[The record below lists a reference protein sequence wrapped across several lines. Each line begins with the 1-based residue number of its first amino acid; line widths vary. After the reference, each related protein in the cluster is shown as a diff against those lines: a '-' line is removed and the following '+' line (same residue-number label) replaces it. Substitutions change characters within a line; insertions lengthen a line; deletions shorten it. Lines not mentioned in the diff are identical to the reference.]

1 MNHAATTRP
10 PAEDDNVRGDHP
22 VWRSWLVLARASNLP
37 TVWSN
42 VLAAGALGGGLE
54 TGRMAV
60 VLIAASLLYTGGM
73 VLNDAFDAEFDRRFR
88 KERPIP
94 AGILPEAR
102 VWQVGWWLL
111 AIGFLGLAVHGPLP
125 AVLSAALAGA
135 VVLYDAVHKR
145 TTLSPLLMAACRF
158 LLILAVAASGERGV
172 TGEAMWAALALS
184 GWIVGLSY
192 IARRES
198 RRGPMAYWPLAFL
211 TLPVVLAV
219 LVHGDQPTA
228 GVLVAGG
235 LFLAWG
241 VWCLSHT
248 VGRNQPHHGRTVA
261 GLLAGICW
269 VDLLTR
275 SPDPSELLIHGGLF
289 LLCLLGQRFVPAT

>member
-1 MNHAATTRP
+1 
-10 PAEDDNVRGDHP
+10 VRGDHP

-145 TTLSPLLMAACRF
+145 TTLSPMLMAACRF
-158 LLILAVAASGERGV
+158 LLILAIAASGERGV

-235 LFLAWG
+235 LFLSWG

-275 SPDPSELLIHGGLF
+275 SPDPSDLLIHGGLF

>member
-1 MNHAATTRP
+1 M
-10 PAEDDNVRGDHP
+10 RGDHP

-111 AIGFLGLAVHGPLP
+111 AIGFLGLAVHGPMP

-228 GVLVAGG
+228 GVLVAAG

>member
-1 MNHAATTRP
+1 M
-10 PAEDDNVRGDHP
+10 RGNHP

-235 LFLAWG
+235 LFLSWG

-275 SPDPSELLIHGGLF
+275 SPDPSDLLIHGGLF